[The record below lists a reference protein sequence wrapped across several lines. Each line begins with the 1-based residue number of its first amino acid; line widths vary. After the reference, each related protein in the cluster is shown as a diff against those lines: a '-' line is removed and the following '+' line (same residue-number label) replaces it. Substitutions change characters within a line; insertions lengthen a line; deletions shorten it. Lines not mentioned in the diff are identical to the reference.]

1 MAIQIAWDDDRQQII
16 RVTVQGRWTW
26 DELEVALRDT
36 IRMMDSVAHTVHFI
50 IDIRGSHLNVGGALA
65 QAQKAATP
73 ATHRNEG
80 VKVVVGANRV
90 VRMLYGTY
98 RKLNSAMGKNQ
109 EFHFA
114 ESIEDAYGFIARKTG
129 T

>member
-1 MAIQIAWDDDRQQII
+1 MAIQIAWDDERQDII
-16 RVTVQGRWTW
+16 RVRVEGRWTW
-26 DELEVALRDT
+26 DDLEAALGDT
-36 IRMMDSVAHTVHFI
+36 IRMMDSVTHVVHFI

-90 VRMLYGTY
+90 ARMLYGTY
-98 RKLNSAMGKNQ
+98 RKLNSALGKNQ

-114 ESIEDAYGFIARKTG
+114 DSIEDAYEYIERKTG